1 MCVGFF
7 PRAEEGC
14 LTKFRCFT
22 HRARGANKGSK
33 FTFSNILKLTCALN
47 QTVRRG
53 FRGDMQNLERP
64 LTGKQKKQK
73 RPVVTEIQIA
83 LPSSLRFL
91 INSPP
96 FCENNRSFNQVSQK
110 AAERCRSSKVTSR
123 ESYFGASDA
132 TMASKRVSPR
142 SGSQSGLRRK

>member
-1 MCVGFF
+1 MSNKIQVLHAQRKRCQQGQQIHFF
-7 PRAEEGC
+7 
-14 LTKFRCFT
+14 KY
-22 HRARGANKGSK
+22 
-33 FTFSNILKLTCALN
+33 LKAHVRVN